1 MERFL
6 KDFINKVRI
15 FFRRRLHY
23 QAEDLPYYLTILVA
37 VIVFVA
43 GLNAFVELTE
53 DLAENQLTGFDN
65 TVTELVI
72 SMRSDHLTSFMVLL
86 TRVGTQA
93 GYFIIVTL
101 LAAYFFFR
109 HRSWKFI
116 VQTVAVLLLASLCNV
131 ALKQVINRARPS
143 IEHLVDVYSLSY
155 PSGHAM
161 SAMSFYGFI
170 IFLTFR
176 YEMNRR
182 IRITIFVLLGLL
194 IAGIGISRI
203 YLGVH
208 YPSDVLAGF
217 IGGLI
222 WVTFCAIVFDVA
234 DLNRKRKNRRIQLQE
249 VQKSKLNQ
257 IKP

>member
-1 MERFL
+1 MEQFL
-6 KDFINKVRI
+6 KDFINKVRT
-15 FFRRRLHY
+15 FFRQRLHY

-53 DLAENQLTGFDN
+53 ELAENQLTGFDN
-65 TVTELVI
+65 VVTEFVI
-72 SMRSDHLTSFMVLL
+72 SLRSDSLTSLMVFV
-86 TRVGTQA
+86 TQVGTQT
-93 GYFIIVTL
+93 GYLIIVTL
-101 LAAYFFFR
+101 LAIYFFLR

-131 ALKQVINRARPS
+131 ALKQFINRARPS
-143 IEHLVDVYSLSY
+143 IEHLVNVYSLSY

-161 SAMSFYGFI
+161 SAMSFYGFL

-176 YEMNRR
+176 YEMNHKVRV
-182 IRITIFVLLGLL
+182 TISILLALL

-234 DLNRKRKNRRIQLQE
+234 DLNRKRKSRKLQVQE
-249 VQKSKLNQ
+249 IQKSKFSRDN
-257 IKP
+257 P